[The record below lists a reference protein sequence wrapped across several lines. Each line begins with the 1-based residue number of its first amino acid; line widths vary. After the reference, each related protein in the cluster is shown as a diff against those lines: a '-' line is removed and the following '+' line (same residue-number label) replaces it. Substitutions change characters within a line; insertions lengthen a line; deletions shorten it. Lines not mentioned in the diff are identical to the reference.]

1 MRASA
6 PHACSSTLGM
16 PPSILPPS
24 LEAFAV
30 RAAGHTYI
38 LHAHLMG
45 AAPALLSAQCNLE
58 KLVSR
63 SGNASAAWWL
73 CSDGLSSAS
82 RVISLGIRS
91 DALFEVEFV
100 RRFLGARVFAF
111 DSTMSANEFR
121 RIIDTNPPARTSSE
135 QRMLKFWSFRIERV
149 LELACL
155 ARADVMKIDLAAATW
170 GLFERGNASRF
181 FGTDSGMAALLRRVP
196 PLQISIA
203 TRGGDDTYGAAATP
217 LDDQRVQLS
226 VKSTAWRIAS
236 NLQPAPRVWLHTTT
250 ALTVCEL
257 EQSALRARSHARAR
271 VLRPRA
277 GNTTSQR
284 LGPTGAPTGLFGR
297 RVENVDFGAVA
308 RERLRE
314 NHAPGGA
321 G

>member
-121 RIIDTNPPARTSSE
+121 RIIDTNSPARTSSE

-217 LDDQRVQLS
+217 SMTSESNSASSPRHGALQ
-226 VKSTAWRIAS
+226 AIS
-236 NLQPAPRVWLHTTT
+236 NLLHACGYILRRHSRYASSSKVLYVRAHTPERVCSGRELGTPPR
-250 ALTVCEL
+250 
-257 EQSALRARSHARAR
+257 S
-271 VLRPRA
+271 
-277 GNTTSQR
+277 G
-284 LGPTGAPTGLFGR
+284 
-297 RVENVDFGAVA
+297 
-308 RERLRE
+308 
-314 NHAPGGA
+314 
-321 G
+321 